1 MNARLVGL
9 FVVIAAFG
17 VLTAEAMLE
26 VGYVGL
32 FQTHLMS
39 YAGAQVFVDLCIALT
54 IVLGFVWRDARER
67 GLPFAPYVVATL
79 LTGSFGPLAYLVHRE
94 LATSRAP
101 RPATVR
107 RQEA

>member
-1 MNARLVGL
+1 MNAKVVGL
-9 FVVIAAFG
+9 LAVIGAFG
-17 VLTAEAMLE
+17 VLTAEAILE
-26 VGYVGL
+26 VGIVGL
-32 FQTHLMS
+32 FQNLLVS
-39 YAGAQVFVDLCIALT
+39 YAGLQVLVDLCIALT

-67 GLPFAPYVVATL
+67 GLPFTPYLVATV

-101 RPATVR
+101 RTATVR